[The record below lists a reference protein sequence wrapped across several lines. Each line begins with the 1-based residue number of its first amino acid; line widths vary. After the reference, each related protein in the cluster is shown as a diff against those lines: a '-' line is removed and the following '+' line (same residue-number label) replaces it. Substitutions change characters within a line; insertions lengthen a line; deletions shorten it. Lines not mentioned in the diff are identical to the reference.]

1 MIKPTRFHL
10 LIGLAALCISAAVR
24 ADEITFTYT
33 VTGNANSVQNGPL
46 LSYSFVQIQPPVSSV
61 GLLDVRYQGT
71 INFALTPPSGPTTSI
86 WDFGSLGR
94 FVGNGLEFV
103 GLPDANGVAPFNGT
117 SLITGGTG
125 IFAGATGTTSYTG
138 LFNPA
143 TGVATFTE
151 RITIS
156 APGLNAAAIPEPAT
170 LLLLGTGLAG
180 VAAAARRRR
189 KGDDA

>member
-1 MIKPTRFHL
+1 MIKPTRLHL
-10 LIGLAALCISAAVR
+10 LLGLAALCLSAAVK

-33 VTGNANSVQNGPL
+33 VTGNANSVQNGAL
-46 LSYSFVQIQPPVSSV
+46 LTYSFVPAQLPDTIL
-61 GLLDVRYQGT
+61 GALDVRYQGT
-71 INFALTPPSGPTTSI
+71 ISFALTPPNGPTTTV

-94 FVGNGLEFV
+94 FFGSGTEFV

-156 APGLNAAAIPEPAT
+156 APGLNAAAIPEPGS

-180 VAAAARRRR
+180 VAAAVRRR
-189 KGDDA
+189 KNRDT